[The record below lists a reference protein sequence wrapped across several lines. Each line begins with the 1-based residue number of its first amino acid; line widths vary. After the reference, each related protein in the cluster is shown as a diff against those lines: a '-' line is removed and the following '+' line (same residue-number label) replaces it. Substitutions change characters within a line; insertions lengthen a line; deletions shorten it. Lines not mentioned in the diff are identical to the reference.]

1 MKSTSQIP
9 RHVAIIMDGNG
20 RWAKQRGK
28 PRFFGHVKGARQVDG
43 IVRESAKLGVK
54 VLTVF
59 AFSTEN
65 WERPELEKQVLM
77 RIFKKYLLR
86 NVAEL
91 KEQNVRL
98 RVLGQREKIP
108 SEVKPVVEFV
118 ENELREGQGL
128 QLNIAFSY
136 GSRAEIIHAVRQ
148 TAIDVAA
155 GRVSPIEID
164 QKYFEKKLW
173 TSDLG
178 ALSDVD
184 LVIRTS
190 GEVRTSNF
198 LLWQAA
204 YAEYTFTDTYWPDF
218 EVSEYR
224 EIIEDFS
231 KRERR
236 YGQVIQHD
244 QSNHTRA

>member
-1 MKSTSQIP
+1 MASAQVP

-28 PRFFGHVKGARQVDG
+28 PRFFGHIKGARQVDG

-65 WERPELEKQVLM
+65 WKRPELEKQVLM

-98 RVLGQREKIP
+98 RVLGQRDRIP
-108 SEVKPVVEFV
+108 LEVRPVVEFV
-118 ENELREGQGL
+118 ENELKEGTGL
-128 QLNIAFSY
+128 QFNIAFSY
-136 GSRAEIIHAVRQ
+136 GSRAELIHAARQ
-148 TAIDVAA
+148 TALDVLA
-155 GRVSPIEID
+155 GKLNPDEID
-164 QKYFEKKLW
+164 QSTFEKHLW
-173 TSDLG
+173 TSELG
-178 ALSDVD
+178 AFSDVD

-204 YAEYTFTDTYWPDF
+204 YAEYAFTDTYWPEFD
-218 EVSEYR
+218 VREYR
-224 EIIEDFS
+224 EILEDFS

-244 QSNHTRA
+244 QSNHSRA